1 MLSICIPIYNQD
13 VSALVEALSSQID
26 TLKVPA
32 EIVLIDDCSTPE
44 YKAKN
49 DSVCHKHIY
58 HQLKSNVG
66 RAKIRNLFLKYVSY
80 EYLLFLDCDAT
91 IISTELL
98 QNYIDTIKVEKYQ
111 VYCGGSI
118 YSKEKPQKQYRLRW
132 TNGHI
137 RETIPAEVRNKK
149 PFSSFMTSN
158 VLIRKDVFDHIRFD
172 EKIVKYG
179 HEDTLF
185 GLALKKKNILI
196 FHINNNVLNDDLD
209 SNTEFL
215 NKTEDALT
223 NLAYITQSLEYD
235 KDLIDEIKILK
246 FYIFLKNKSLLPLLN
261 LVFKLSK
268 KVIKNLLLNG
278 FCNLYLFDIY
288 KIGTLSKAFKIK

>member
-1 MLSICIPIYNQD
+1 MLSICIPIFNQD
-13 VSALVEALSSQID
+13 VTALVEALSSQIEV
-26 TLKVPA
+26 LKVPA
-32 EIVLIDDCSTPE
+32 EIVLIDDCSAPNYQE
-44 YKAKN
+44 N
-49 DSVCHKHIY
+49 NESICQKHIY
-58 HQLKSNVG
+58 HKLKSNVG
-66 RAKIRNLFLKYVSY
+66 RAKIRNLFLDYVHY
-80 EYLLFLDCDAT
+80 DYLLFLDCDAT

-98 QNYIDTIKVEKYQ
+98 QNYIDTIKVEKHQ

-118 YSKEKPQKQYRLRW
+118 YPKDKPEKKYRLRW

-137 RETIPAEVRNKK
+137 RETIPAEIRNQN

-185 GLALKKKNILI
+185 GLALKKKGIPI

-215 NKTEDALT
+215 SKTEDALT

-246 FYIFLKNKSLLPLLN
+246 FYFLLRNKSLLPLVN
-261 LVFKLSK
+261 IAFRLSK
-268 KVIKNLLLNG
+268 GGVKKLLLNG
-278 FCNLYLFDIY
+278 FCKLYLFDFY
-288 KIGTLSKAFKIK
+288 KIGTLSKAFSIR